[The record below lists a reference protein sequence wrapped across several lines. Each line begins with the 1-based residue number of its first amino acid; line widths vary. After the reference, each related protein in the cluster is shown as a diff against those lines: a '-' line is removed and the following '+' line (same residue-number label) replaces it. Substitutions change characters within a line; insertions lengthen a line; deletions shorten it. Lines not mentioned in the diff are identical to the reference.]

1 MSRRNRRGSNNTIR
15 IGDLTQVE
23 TGFKEIAEG
32 RHTVSVENA
41 EIKESQTGN
50 PYISFEFQPEGES
63 GKIFHNSSL
72 QPHALFNLKSV
83 LQALGFGIPDK
94 AFDLDLTELIGLEC
108 EVEVTHEV
116 YEGKKRPRITEFYSS
131 EGADDDLGDDL
142 ESELEELDIEELEVI
157 AKALGVKGTRKM
169 DEDDLIDEILTFEDD
184 EIEEAMEGSDDDDD
198 DEELDY
204 EDMSLKELKAE
215 AKLRNIRV
223 TRKMDEDD
231 IIDLLVEDDDE

>member
-23 TGFKEIAEG
+23 TGFKEIPEG
-32 RHTVSVENA
+32 RHTVTVENA
-41 EIKESQTGN
+41 EVKKSQTGN

-83 LQALGFGIPDK
+83 LQALGFSIPDK

-116 YEGKKRPRITEFYSS
+116 YEGKKRPRITEFYATDNS
-131 EGADDDLGDDL
+131 GDVGGDDL
-142 ESELEELDIEELEVI
+142 ESELEELDIKELEIV

-169 DEDDLIDEILTFEDD
+169 DEDDLIDEILTFEDE
-184 EIEEAMEGSDDDDD
+184 EIEEAMDQLEN
-198 DEELDY
+198 E
-204 EDMSLKELKAE
+204 
-215 AKLRNIRV
+215 
-223 TRKMDEDD
+223 
-231 IIDLLVEDDDE
+231 

>member
-23 TGFKEIAEG
+23 TGFKEIEEG
-32 RHTVSVENA
+32 RHIVTVEAA

-50 PYISFEFQPEGES
+50 PYISFEFQAEGES

-116 YEGKKRPRITEFYSS
+116 YEGKKRPRITEFYAT
-131 EGADDDLGDDL
+131 EGVDDEYGDDL
-142 ESELEELDIEELEVI
+142 ESELEELDIEELEGI

-169 DEDDLIDEILTFEDD
+169 DEDDLIDEILAFEDD
-184 EIEEAMEGSDDDDD
+184 EIEEAMDESDD
-198 DEELDY
+198 ESDY
-204 EDMSLKELKAE
+204 EDMSLKELRAE
-215 AKLRNIRV
+215 ARDRGIKVKRS
-223 TRKMDEDD
+223 MDEDD
-231 IIDLLVEDDDE
+231 LIDLLVEDDDE